1 MRRLLVL
8 VAVSSLAVGP
18 AVAATTASAEHRP
31 YDADGATLDIL
42 PPGSN
47 GNVTTADL
55 VALGAGN
62 LPNLFSSPDDPQG
75 ALATATPDSPPHFAD
90 QLEMYDALNTIAPYS
105 LKDSGLSKYY
115 KDGSIGVP
123 AKPVSTESPK
133 DGVTIARDEFG
144 VPHITGTSD
153 DDTAFGA
160 GYAGIEDRM
169 FLTDVLRHVG
179 AAQMSSFLGPTDGD
193 IAMDQSQL
201 LVAPYTPEEAEAQ
214 VDTVAQRY
222 GAEGQAMLA
231 RLDAFVDG
239 MNAAQDAMCPGAFG
253 LPVPGN
259 NGAGFGPDCPVEYSA
274 LQKSPSP
281 YTRADIIYIASLVG
295 GIFGKGG
302 GSEYQ
307 VSLFYEAL

>member
-1 MRRLLVL
+1 MRRLLLVPLVVL
-8 VAVSSLAVGP
+8 VAWP
-18 AVAATTASAEHRP
+18 ASGVTAAPRATT
-31 YDADGATLDIL
+31 YDTGGATWNIL

-47 GNVTTADL
+47 GTVTAADL
-55 VALGAGN
+55 AAVG
-62 LPNLFSSPDDPQG
+62 PSR
-75 ALATATPDSPPHFAD
+75 TATPTTPTNFAD

-115 KDGSIGVP
+115 KDGSIGGP
-123 AKPVSTESPK
+123 ANPVSTESPK

-144 VPHITGTSD
+144 VPRITGTSD

-179 AAQMSSFLGPTDGD
+179 AAQMSSFLGPTPGD

-231 RLDAFVDG
+231 RLDAFVAG
-239 MNAAQDAMCPGAFG
+239 MNAAQDALCPGAFG

-259 NGAGFGPDCPVEYSA
+259 NGAG
-274 LQKSPSP
+274 
-281 YTRADIIYIASLVG
+281 
-295 GIFGKGG
+295 
-302 GSEYQ
+302 
-307 VSLFYEAL
+307 